1 VEILM
6 KNLIF
11 AFLLALSFTYAR
23 AQSPAPPT
31 KLFASAAEIQAL
43 MAKAKAHPKPDGVN
57 TVEAVTTLEPYHF
70 QLEYRTSVT
79 PPALHHGLAG
89 FLYVVD
95 GSATLVWGGKLT
107 GIKPHA
113 ADAVNLV
120 GTGIEGGTRQP
131 LHKGD
136 YAMIPAEA
144 PHQFQDIRG
153 AFVMVAV
160 HLPSK

>member
-1 VEILM
+1 M
-6 KNLIF
+6 KRLI
-11 AFLLALSFTYAR
+11 AALLLAAMPAI
-23 AQSPAPPT
+23 AQTPALPM
-31 KLFASAAEIQAL
+31 KLFASAEEIQAL
-43 MAKAKAHPKPDGVN
+43 TAKARANPKPDGIN
-57 TVEAVTTLEPYHF
+57 TVEPVTTLEPYHF

-95 GSATLVWGGKLT
+95 GSATLVWGGKLV

-120 GTGIEGGTRQP
+120 GSGIEGGTRQP

-144 PHQFQDIRG
+144 PHQFQDIHG

>member
-1 VEILM
+1 M

-11 AFLLALSFTYAR
+11 ASLFALSFTYAR
-23 AQSPAPPT
+23 AQSPEPPT
-31 KLFASAAEIQAL
+31 RLFATDAEIQAL
-43 MAKAKAHPKPDGVN
+43 IAGAKANPKPEGVN
-57 TVEAVTTLEPYHF
+57 TVEPVVTLEPYHF

-89 FLYVVD
+89 FLYVVE
-95 GSATLVWGGKLT
+95 GNATLVWGGKLT

-113 ADAVNLV
+113 PDAVNLV
-120 GTGIEGGTRQP
+120 GTGIEGGIRHP